1 MYFEELT
8 QGQVIDTASHVV
20 TTEEMLTFA
29 TAYDPQPIHMD
40 ADGAPQG
47 AFDRP
52 IASGFQTMSIAWR
65 LWVDAVMQDQ
75 GRAGITLT
83 DGTFHRPVFAG
94 TELRAR
100 VRIEEHRVT
109 TRGHGLITM
118 AFEVFGDGA
127 VVLTF
132 RTTGLLGRTPEPT
145 PAACATASASA
156 TESKVM
162 APHG

>member
-1 MYFEELT
+1 VYFDELT
-8 QGQVIDTASHVV
+8 QGQVIETASHVV
-20 TTEEMLTFA
+20 TTEEMLSFA

-40 ADGAPQG
+40 PDGAPQG

-65 LWVDAVMQDQ
+65 LWVDAVMQEQ

-109 TRGHGLITM
+109 ARGHGLITM
-118 AFEVFGDGA
+118 GFEVFGDDEL
-127 VVLTF
+127 VLTF
-132 RTTGLLGRTPEPT
+132 RTTGLLGRA
-145 PAACATASASA
+145 PASATASA
-156 TESKVM
+156 TESR
-162 APHG
+162 

>member
-1 MYFEELT
+1 VYFEELA

-20 TTEEMLTFA
+20 TAEEMASFA
-29 TAYDPQPIHMD
+29 LAYDPQPIHMD
-40 ADGAPQG
+40 PDGASQG

-94 TELRAR
+94 TEIRAR
-100 VRIEEHRVT
+100 VRIDEHRVT

-118 AFEVFGDGA
+118 AFEVFGDDEL
-127 VVLTF
+127 VLTF
-132 RTTGLLGRTPEPT
+132 RTTGLLGRA
-145 PAACATASASA
+145 PAPATASA
-156 TESKVM
+156 TESR
-162 APHG
+162 